1 MTKKWDSNSHDER
14 VALLGFLD
22 HQRGALRIATHGL
35 TDEEARSTPSA
46 STLSLAALINHAAA
60 VERNWTN
67 ILRSAGKPNG
77 PAEHVA
83 SFQPGEK
90 TLEELLA
97 DYREAA
103 DVMDAAILA
112 ASDLDALV
120 PVPAGVP
127 WFPKDIE
134 AWTVRW
140 IVLHM
145 IEETARHAGHADVI
159 RESADGAQAVE
170 LRAAVEGWPEDGLV
184 KPWRKLT

>member
-14 VALLGFLD
+14 QALLAFLEY
-22 HQRGALRIATHGL
+22 QREALRIATHGL
-35 TDEEARSTPSA
+35 TDEQARSTPSA
-46 STLSLAALINHAAA
+46 STLSLAALLNHAAV

-67 ILRSAGKPNG
+67 ILRSTDKPNG

-83 SFQPGEK
+83 SFQPGSK
-90 TLEELLA
+90 TLEELRA
-97 DYREAA
+97 DYQQAA
-103 DVMDAAILA
+103 DAMDAAVLA
-112 ASDLDALV
+112 VSDLDFLV

-140 IVLHM
+140 IVLHL

-159 RESADGAQAVE
+159 RESADGAQGVE
-170 LRAAVEGWPEDGLV
+170 LRAAAEGWPEDGFV
-184 KPWRKLT
+184 KPWRKSA